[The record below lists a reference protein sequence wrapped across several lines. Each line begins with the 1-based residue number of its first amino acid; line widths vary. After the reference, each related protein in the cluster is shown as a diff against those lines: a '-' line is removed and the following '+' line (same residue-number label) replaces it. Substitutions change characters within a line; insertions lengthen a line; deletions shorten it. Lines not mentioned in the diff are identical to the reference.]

1 MLTLHTLKKNNGKKK
16 KRVGRGNASGHGTY
30 STRGIK
36 GQRARSG
43 GRKGLKLKGFKQILV
58 NIPKEKGFKRE
69 SIKRQVVNMLNINEK
84 FKEGETV
91 SPETLFSKKLI
102 KDKKINIKILAEG
115 KLEIKKLNIAGC
127 ELSESAKKKIED
139 LGGAITN

>member
-127 ELSESAKKKIED
+127 ELSESAKKD
-139 LGGAITN
+139 RGSGGRYN